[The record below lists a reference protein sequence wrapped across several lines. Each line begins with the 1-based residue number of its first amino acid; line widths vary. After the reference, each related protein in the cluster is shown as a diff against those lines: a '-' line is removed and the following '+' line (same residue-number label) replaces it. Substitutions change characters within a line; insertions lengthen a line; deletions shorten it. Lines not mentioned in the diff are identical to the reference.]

1 MVNLKDA
8 KTFKHTHRTLWI
20 LLDPFPKAKYHII
33 TEYLLEVIVIINMLP
48 IEKHICFFE
57 WIIPSEH
64 DKVGYR

>member
-8 KTFKHTHRTLWI
+8 KTFKRTHRTLSI
-20 LLDPFPKAKYHII
+20 LSDPFPKSKSHII

-48 IEKHICFFE
+48 IEKHICFVE
-57 WIIPSEH
+57 RIIPPEH